1 MISNIFREKSG
12 GTFGALPGKGVF
24 AEMKTHIKNGLV
36 WRGGGFAALDL
47 VVEGERISYVGEP
60 AEPEEGAQ
68 VVDAAGRYLLP
79 GVIDCHAHV
88 TMVGGDRHMAVF
100 FAENECELTLEGAVN
115 CEKMVRHGIT
125 AARDCGGKYRETMAL
140 RDFIR
145 RGAIL
150 GPRLLCS
157 GTPLKVVGGHEPG
170 LDVTG
175 PVEAR
180 RAARQLMRDGADFI
194 KVMITGGLGKVGEDP
209 GAVEMELDEVAAIV
223 AEAHR
228 HGKKVACHCH
238 SRAGM
243 DLLLDAGAD
252 SIEHATYLDPEV
264 NARIIEQGVYVV
276 PTFTPYE
283 IAAASEIGCGI
294 LPDAILNSRAII
306 GEKRRRLKQAYE
318 QGVPIAFG
326 RDSGGFF
333 MDQGEFADEMLYM
346 HSAGM
351 PAAAV
356 IRSATEN
363 AAKCLG
369 IWCDA
374 GSLDAG
380 KYADILFLTEDPLK
394 NLAAYRESLE
404 KVCFGGKML

>member
-1 MISNIFREKSG
+1 
-12 GTFGALPGKGVF
+12 
-24 AEMKTHIKNGLV
+24 MKTHIKNGFV
-36 WRGGGFAALDL
+36 WQHNAFVSQDL
-47 VVEGERISYVGEP
+47 VIDGSLITYSGPACLPEP
-60 AEPEEGAQ
+60 DST
-68 VVDAAGRYLLP
+68 VLDASGRYLLP

-88 TMVGGDRHMAVF
+88 TMVGGSHHMATF
-100 FAENECELTLEGAVN
+100 FAENECELTIEGVIN

-125 AARDCGGKYRETMAL
+125 SARDCGGKLRETFAL

-145 RGAIL
+145 KGAIP

-170 LDVTG
+170 FDITG
-175 PVEAR
+175 PIEAR
-180 RAARQLMRDGADFI
+180 RTARQFLRDGADFI

-209 GAVEMELDEVAAIV
+209 GAVEMELDEIQAIV
-223 AEAHR
+223 REAHK

-243 DLLLDAGAD
+243 EILLEAGAD
-252 SIEHATYLDPEV
+252 SIEHATYLDPEI
-264 NARIIEQGVYVV
+264 NERIIRQGVFVV

-306 GEKRRRLKQAYE
+306 KEKRRRLKEAYE

-346 HSAGM
+346 QNAGM
-351 PAAAV
+351 PAEA
-356 IRSATEN
+356 IIQSATEN

-369 IWCDA
+369 IWQET
-374 GSLDAG
+374 GSLEKG
-380 KYADILFLTEDPLK
+380 KSADILFLTKNPLEDLTAFR
-394 NLAAYRESLE
+394 NHLE
-404 KVCFGGKML
+404 KVCVSGKMLS

>member
-1 MISNIFREKSG
+1 MM
-12 GTFGALPGKGVF
+12 T
-24 AEMKTHIKNGLV
+24 THIKNGLV
-36 WRGGGFAALDL
+36 WQRDSFCGQDL
-47 VVEGERISYVGEP
+47 VIRDSHIIYAGP
-60 AEPEEGAQ
+60 PMQPENGAC
-68 VVDAAGRYLLP
+68 VIDASGQYLLP
-79 GVIDCHAHV
+79 GIIDCHAHV
-88 TMVGGDRHMAVF
+88 TMVGGSHHMATF
-100 FAENECELTLEGAVN
+100 FAENECELTLEGVIN

-125 AARDCGGKYRETMAL
+125 SARDCGGKRRETFAL

-145 RGAIL
+145 KGAII

-170 LDVTG
+170 FDITG

-180 RAARQLMRDGADFI
+180 RAARQFLYDGADFI
-194 KVMITGGLGKVGEDP
+194 KVMITGGLGKVGENP
-209 GAVEMELDEVAAIV
+209 GTVEMELDEISAIV
-223 AEAHR
+223 KEAHK

-243 DLLLDAGAD
+243 EILLDAGAD
-252 SIEHATYLDPEV
+252 SIEHATYLDPEI
-264 NARIIEQGVYVV
+264 NERIIKQGVYVV

-283 IAAASEIGCGI
+283 IAAASQIGCGI

-306 GEKRRRLKQAYE
+306 EEKRRRLKEAYE

-346 HSAGM
+346 QNAGM
-351 PAAAV
+351 PAAA
-356 IRSATEN
+356 IIQSATEN

-369 IWCDA
+369 IWDET
-374 GSLDAG
+374 GSLEAG
-380 KYADILFLTEDPLK
+380 KSADILFLTKNPLEDLTAFR
-394 NLAAYRESLE
+394 NALE
-404 KVCFGGKML
+404 KVCVSGKMLP

>member
-1 MISNIFREKSG
+1 
-12 GTFGALPGKGVF
+12 
-24 AEMKTHIKNGLV
+24 MKKHIKNGLV
-36 WRGGGFAALDL
+36 WQDNRFVPLDL
-47 VVEGERISYVGEP
+47 VVDGERIAYVGAP
-60 AEPEEGAQ
+60 TEPEG
-68 VVDAAGRYLLP
+68 DAEVLDTAGSYLLP

-88 TMVGGDRHMAVF
+88 TMVGGDHHMAVF
-100 FAENECELTLEGAVN
+100 FAENECELALEGVVN

-125 AARDCGGKYRETMAL
+125 TARDCGGKYRETMAL

-145 RGAIL
+145 RGAIS

-180 RAARQLMRDGADFI
+180 RAARQLIHDGADFI

-223 AEAHR
+223 SEAHR

-243 DLLLDAGAD
+243 ELLLDAGAD

-264 NARIIEQGVYVV
+264 NARIIGQGVFVV

-306 GEKRRRLKQAYE
+306 GEKRRCLKQAYE
-318 QGVPIAFG
+318 QGVQITFG

-346 HSAGM
+346 QAAGM

-356 IRSATEN
+356 IRSATET

-369 IWCDA
+369 VWRDV
-374 GSLDAG
+374 GSLEVG
-380 KYADILFLTEDPLK
+380 KYADILFLSENPLE
-394 NLAAYRESLE
+394 NLVAFRNSLE

>member
-1 MISNIFREKSG
+1 MRVHIQNGQIWQEDRFCAWDLILEDEKIVYAGPAAAPQAGDTVIS
-12 GTFGALPGKGVF
+12 
-24 AEMKTHIKNGLV
+24 
-36 WRGGGFAALDL
+36 
-47 VVEGERISYVGEP
+47 
-60 AEPEEGAQ
+60 
-68 VVDAAGRYLLP
+68 AAGKYIVP

-88 TMVGGDRHMAVF
+88 TMIGGSHHMATF
-100 FAENECELTLEGAVN
+100 FAENECELALEGVLN
-115 CEKMVRHGIT
+115 CEKMARHGIT
-125 AARDCGGKYRETMAL
+125 SARDCGGKNRETLAL

-145 RGAIL
+145 RGDLI

-170 LDVTG
+170 FDVTG

-180 RAARQLMRDGADFI
+180 RAVRQFLYDGVDFI
-194 KVMITGGLGKVGEDP
+194 KAMVTGGLGKVGEDP
-209 GAVEMELDEVAAIV
+209 GAVELEPDEMRAIV
-223 AEAHR
+223 SEAHK

-243 DLLLDAGAD
+243 DILLDAGAD

-264 NARIIEQGVYVV
+264 NERIIRQGVFVV

-294 LPDAILNSRAII
+294 VPDAILNSRAII
-306 GEKRRRLKQAYE
+306 GEKRRRLREAYE
-318 QGVPIAFG
+318 QGVQIAFG

-346 HSAGM
+346 QNAGM
-351 PAAAV
+351 PTHA
-356 IRSATEN
+356 IIKSATEN

-369 IWCDA
+369 IWEQT
-374 GSLDAG
+374 GSLEVG
-380 KYADILFLTEDPLK
+380 KYADLLILGKDPLQD
-394 NLAAYRESLE
+394 LTAYRNNLE
-404 KVCFGGKML
+404 NVFIGGKMIV